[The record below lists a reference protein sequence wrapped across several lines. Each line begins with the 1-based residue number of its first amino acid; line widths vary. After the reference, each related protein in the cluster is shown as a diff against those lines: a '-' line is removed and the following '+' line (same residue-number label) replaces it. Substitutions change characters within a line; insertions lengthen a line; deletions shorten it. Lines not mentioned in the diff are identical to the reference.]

1 MFESA
6 EVGHAID
13 KKTYA
18 KAVSELRETMLEAQW
33 SLHEH
38 GTFPVIVLIA
48 GVEGA
53 GKGETVNTLNA
64 WMDPR
69 HIRTVAF
76 SAPTAEEAQRPRMWR
91 YWQALPQ
98 NGQIGILFGSWYTE
112 PIVSRVQGLSK
123 KANLEMEISRIN
135 HFEQMLSDEGAL
147 ILKFWFHITKKEQR
161 KRLTALDKD
170 PKRSWRVTK
179 TDWERF
185 ELWDRY
191 YEISEYT
198 LRNTSTGYAPWIVV
212 EGTDERY
219 RNLTVGTM
227 LRDAILKRLEAHKKK
242 QVPPTTA
249 PLVEPIDKITVLKR
263 MDLSHAIPDK
273 RYDKELE
280 HWQEELFR
288 LTRRKGFQDNAVVA
302 AFEGMDAAG
311 KGGAIRR
318 VTGALDARQY
328 QVVPVAA
335 PTDEERAHPYLW
347 RFWRHLPRRGKLTIY
362 DRSWYG
368 RVLVERIEGYCA
380 EADWMRAYAEINE
393 FEQELVESGAVL
405 CKFWLQLSP
414 EEQLR
419 RFKERERTGFKRFKI
434 TQEDW
439 RNRDKWAL
447 YQQAAADMV
456 ERTSTS
462 IAPWTLVEAEDK
474 NWARI
479 KVLRTLVDAVKKV
492 V

>member
-1 MFESA
+1 VFESA
-6 EVGHAID
+6 EVGHSID

-18 KAVSELRETMLEAQW
+18 KAVPELRETLLEAQW

-38 GTFPVIVLIA
+38 GRFPVIVVIA

-76 SAPTAEEAQRPRMWR
+76 SAATPGEAQRPRMWR
-91 YWQALPQ
+91 YWQALPKK
-98 NGQIGILFGSWYTE
+98 GQIGILFGSWYTE

-123 KANLEMEISRIN
+123 KANLELEISRIN

-147 ILKFWFHITKKEQR
+147 ILKFWFHITKREQR

-179 TDWERF
+179 TDWKQF

-191 YEISEYT
+191 YEVSEYT

-227 LRDAILKRLEAHKKK
+227 LRDAIRKRIDAHRKK

-249 PLVEPIDKITVLKR
+249 PLVEPIDKVTVLKR

-273 RYDKELE
+273 QYDEELE

-414 EEQLR
+414 GEQLR

-434 TQEDW
+434 TEEDW
-439 RNRDKWAL
+439 RNRDKWAR
-447 YQQAAADMV
+447 YQQAAADMI

-479 KVLRTLVDAVKKV
+479 KVLRTLVTAVKLV

>member
-76 SAPTAEEAQRPRMWR
+76 GAPTAEEAQRPRMWR